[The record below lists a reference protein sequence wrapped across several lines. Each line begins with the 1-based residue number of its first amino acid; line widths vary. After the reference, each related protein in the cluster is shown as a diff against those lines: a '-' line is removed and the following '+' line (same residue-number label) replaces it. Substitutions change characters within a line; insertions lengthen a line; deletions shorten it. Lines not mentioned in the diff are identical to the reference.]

1 MKAAGSQCV
10 DHVLIDH
17 PVIVVVVLVLQMLI
31 EFLAL
36 INLLAISSKLVN
48 TDIGSLS
55 LLTNANSVIATTT
68 AIIQLLH
75 TKSQNLES
83 FKFLQVNSSKNMQ
96 RRAQDS
102 NKRLIEL
109 RLSWKDSVTIST
121 NIWKSRSHVLS
132 NYRRSL
138 LSPLTWT
145 SLQPFNWW

>member
-1 MKAAGSQCV
+1 
-10 DHVLIDH
+10 
-17 PVIVVVVLVLQMLI
+17 
-31 EFLAL
+31 
-36 INLLAISSKLVN
+36 
-48 TDIGSLS
+48 
-55 LLTNANSVIATTT
+55 
-68 AIIQLLH
+68 
-75 TKSQNLES
+75 
-83 FKFLQVNSSKNMQ
+83 MQ